1 MIASEELEPGTGWA
15 YNGWLPKLA
24 DDPGISIEK
33 LGKYIVDSFVNGVQ
47 QYSRSEYA
55 TLSVIDLS
63 EMDQL
68 QAAVE
73 DMAATLSKQLQNDFS
88 TISRLRQNMRSFGE
102 ISNAASDMVD
112 MTTYAEVFS
121 RYDADAAAAIKAAL
135 KDESLAIH
143 REDIAQ
149 NKAISEYGLSLL
161 KPGNGLLTHCN
172 AGPIA
177 TSEYGTALG
186 PILLGLLQPVL
197 YFLCE
202 SYGISLTNSTFAG
215 VIIATGPLAGLVA
228 GIFTLGEIPKKSQ
241 VWFSLVS
248 IIGVIMMTLQ
258 QRSEGEVKMLGV
270 LLLIGAVC
278 CGTSFS
284 VISRKLSKEF
294 SALERTYVMMGVAA
308 VSFTCM
314 ALVQCRGNMA
324 LLAAPLQNAGFIWAI
339 LYLGFASSIVAFM
352 ALNVASGYLPV
363 AKTMAF
369 CNLTTVISLF
379 AGVIFLKEPFNAVS
393 LLASVL
399 IILGIWG
406 VQRVKN

>member
-1 MIASEELEPGTGWA
+1 MNRGDKMGTLAAIIG
-15 YNGWLPKLA
+15 NGIF
-24 DDPGISIEK
+24 GF
-33 LGKYIVDSFVNGVQ
+33 SF
-47 QYSRSEYA
+47 
-55 TLSVIDLS
+55 
-63 EMDQL
+63 M
-68 QAAVE
+68 
-73 DMAATLSKQLQNDFS
+73 
-88 TISRLRQNMRSFGE
+88 
-102 ISNAASDMVD
+102 
-112 MTTYAEVFS
+112 FS
-121 RYDADAAAAIKAAL
+121 RIALGVTSPFVMLTYRFILAFVLLNLVALWSVKFRKNVSRQEGEVDWLRFSL
-135 KDESLAIH
+135 KDKPVLP
-143 REDIAQ
+143 
-149 NKAISEYGLSLL
+149 LL
-161 KPGNGLLTHCN
+161 LMG
-172 AGPIA
+172 IV
-177 TSEYGTALG
+177 
-186 PILLGLLQPVL
+186 QPVG

-228 GIFTLGEIPKKSQ
+228 GIFTLGEIPKRSQ

-258 QRSEGEVKMLGV
+258 QRSEGEVQMLGV
-270 LLLIGAVC
+270 LLLAGAVC

-284 VISRKLSKEF
+284 VISRKLSKQF

-308 VSFTCM
+308 VSFSCM
-314 ALVQCRGNMA
+314 ALVQCRGDMA
-324 LLAAPLQNAGFIWAI
+324 LIAAPLRSMDFITAI

>member
-1 MIASEELEPGTGWA
+1 MNRG
-15 YNGWLPKLA
+15 
-24 DDPGISIEK
+24 EK
-33 LGKYIVDSFVNGVQ
+33 LGVLAAIIGNGIFGFSF
-47 QYSRSEYA
+47 
-55 TLSVIDLS
+55 
-63 EMDQL
+63 M
-68 QAAVE
+68 
-73 DMAATLSKQLQNDFS
+73 
-88 TISRLRQNMRSFGE
+88 
-102 ISNAASDMVD
+102 
-112 MTTYAEVFS
+112 FS
-121 RYDADAAAAIKAAL
+121 RI
-135 KDESLAIH
+135 
-143 REDIAQ
+143 
-149 NKAISEYGLSLL
+149 
-161 KPGNGLLTHCN
+161 
-172 AGPIA
+172 
-177 TSEYGTALG
+177 ALG
-186 PILLGLLQPVL
+186 VTSPFVMLMYRFILAFVLLNVVALWSAKLRKPAPERPDEVDWLRFDLRGRPVLPLILMGVVQPVG

-202 SYGISLTNSTFAG
+202 SYGISLSNSTFAG

-241 VWFSLVS
+241 VAFSLVS
-248 IIGVIMMTLQ
+248 IIGVVMMTLQ

-270 LLLIGAVC
+270 LLLAGAVC

-308 VSFTCM
+308 VTFTCM
-314 ALVQCRGNMA
+314 SLVQCRNDMA
-324 LLAAPLQNAGFIWAI
+324 LLTAPLAETKFITAI

-379 AGVIFLKEPFNAVS
+379 AGVIFLHEPFNAIS

-406 VQRVKN
+406 VQRVRN